1 MRRSSDEV
9 VAAHDESLSFSLSRD
24 NDASH
29 RRLRPLRFFVTRV
42 VAFDRVGSFVRSFC
56 SFVRSFVRSF
66 ETGELDAFTW
76 SVVEQYDEYCW
87 DFGDGGDGDNDGDS
101 HGGHDHHHN
110 DDNHASPD
118 SGDQS
123 GGGGGGGKKKGGDD
137 GANGGVIAAAVI
149 GSLLGACFC
158 SLLLFSRPS
167 PVSGAAC
174 PQ

>member
-1 MRRSSDEV
+1 M
-9 VAAHDESLSFSLSRD
+9 VAARGESLSFSLSRD

-42 VAFDRVGSFVRSFC
+42 AAFDRIGSFVRSFC

-87 DFGDGGDGDNDGDS
+87 DFGDGDGDNDGDS

-110 DDNHASPD
+110 DDNHASTD

-149 GSLLGACFC
+149 GSLLGACLC
-158 SLLLFSRPS
+158 SLFFFVFAPVPS
-167 PVSGAAC
+167 ERRRVRGGPPA
-174 PQ
+174 